1 MNDQATILI
10 ALNEAAF
17 IISDH
22 FEPGLPQDPKATIKK
37 LIEVLDSQELA
48 AAIDDACPSRYAGQR
63 RGADH
68 RDAISAENDGLI
80 FGDAPVDHGN
90 VSASCR

>member
-17 IISDH
+17 IIADH
-22 FEPGLPQDPKATIKK
+22 FEPGLPRDPVATIKR

-48 AAIDDACPSRYAGQR
+48 AAIKRME
-63 RGADH
+63 RGH
-68 RDAISAENDGLI
+68 GLR
-80 FGDAPVDHGN
+80 VVN
-90 VSASCR
+90 

>member
-17 IISDH
+17 IIADH
-22 FEPGLPQDPKATIKK
+22 FEPGLARDPTATIKK

-48 AAIDDACPSRYAGQR
+48 AAITRMEKEVWLR
-63 RGADH
+63 
-68 RDAISAENDGLI
+68 
-80 FGDAPVDHGN
+80 V
-90 VSASCR
+90 VK